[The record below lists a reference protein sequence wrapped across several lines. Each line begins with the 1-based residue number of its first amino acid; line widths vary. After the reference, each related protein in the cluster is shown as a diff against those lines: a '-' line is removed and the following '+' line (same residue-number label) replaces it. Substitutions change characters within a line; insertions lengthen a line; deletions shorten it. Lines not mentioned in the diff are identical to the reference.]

1 MRRPSSSTSA
11 IPTDFAA
18 SHIAGAINLSLRR
31 MPTEVMNEHI
41 AKLPKRPIIMPCYD
55 RRGCFFAEVLG
66 YELTKAGHEV
76 RGRYTLPWEYF
87 VARARPPHVEAW
99 IDENNKSLWARVRS
113 LCSPACCLRSR
124 SGPASWPSIVLLAFI
139 SRLLVLPFSLKAE
152 RDQIRARAAAD
163 ELDDAECTG

>member
-1 MRRPSSSTSA
+1 
-11 IPTDFAA
+11 
-18 SHIAGAINLSLRR
+18 

-66 YELTKAGHEV
+66 HELTKAGHDE

-87 VARARPPHVEAW
+87 IARGRPPHVEEVACG
-99 IDENNKSLWARVRS
+99 KQQG
-113 LCSPACCLRSR
+113 LCSRSPLIRRRRAVCGVAMDRCC
-124 SGPASWPSIVLLAFI
+124 WPSIVLLALL

-152 RDQIRARAAAD
+152 RDQIRARGGGGRA
-163 ELDDAECTG
+163 G